1 MFTPAVSLLEA
12 TIRIIAGP
20 SRIEVRCGEK
30 KVSIKLIIVET
41 GSPFLKKDWRKMH
54 LINFKELSSQQLNA
68 LIDKGI
74 EVKRNPKKYLKA
86 LESKSLALIFQKT
99 STRTRVAF
107 EVAMTQLGGHAL
119 YIDWRTTNFT
129 LADVYDETQ
138 YLSRNVD
145 CIMAR
150 LLKNADLQ
158 RMASASRVPVINGCD
173 EKYHP
178 SQAVAD
184 LMTIKEKSGT
194 LKGTKLAFIGIHNNV
209 CNSLIEGCTKTDVKI
224 TTVTPMFNEPA
235 RDNELMETAKKTGLW
250 KTTLD
255 TRKAVRDVD
264 FVYTD
269 TWIDMEFFTD
279 PKFAEEKQKRLKL
292 MMPYQINKQLLK
304 ESNAYIMHDMP
315 IHRGYEISTDV
326 IEDPKSVIYEQSE
339 NRLHSAKAI
348 LLKLASI

>member
-1 MFTPAVSLLEA
+1 
-12 TIRIIAGP
+12 
-20 SRIEVRCGEK
+20 
-30 KVSIKLIIVET
+30 
-41 GSPFLKKDWRKMH
+41 MH
-54 LINFKELSSQQLNA
+54 LINFKEMSGRQLNA
-68 LIDKGI
+68 FIDLGI
-74 EVKRNPKKYLKA
+74 EVKHNPKTYAKA
-86 LESKSLALIFQKT
+86 FADQSLALIFQKT

-129 LADVYDETQ
+129 LADIYDETQ

-158 RMASASRVPVINGCD
+158 RMAQASRVPVINGCD

-184 LMTIKEKSGT
+184 LITMKEKKGT
-194 LKGTKLAFIGIHNNV
+194 LKGVKLTFIGIHNNV
-209 CNSLIEGCTKTDVKI
+209 CNSLIEGCTKTGVEL
-224 TTVTPMFNEPA
+224 TTVTPIFNEPA
-235 RDNELMETAKKTGLW
+235 RDDELMQKAKKTGLW

-255 TRKAVRDVD
+255 AKKAVKDAD

-279 PKFAEEKQKRLKL
+279 PKFAEEKEKRLKQ
-292 MMPYQINKQLLK
+292 MVPYQINAELLK
-304 ESNAYIMHDMP
+304 GSNAYIMHDMQ
-315 IHRGYEISTDV
+315 IHRGYEISPEA
-326 IEDPKSVIYEQSE
+326 IEKPKSVIYEQAE
-339 NRLHSAKAI
+339 NRLYSAKAI
-348 LLKLASI
+348 LLKLKEKR